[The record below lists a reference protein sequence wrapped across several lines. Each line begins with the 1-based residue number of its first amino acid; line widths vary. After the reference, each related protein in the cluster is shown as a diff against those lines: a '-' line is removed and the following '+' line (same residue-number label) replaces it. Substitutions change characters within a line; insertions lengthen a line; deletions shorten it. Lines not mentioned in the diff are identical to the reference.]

1 MISRETDTCVPF
13 VGESLRLKNYF
24 YPVLV
29 LKYRHALQSVV
40 IYLNNVIVT
49 KMIRNFVLV

>member
-1 MISRETDTCVPF
+1 MISREADTCVPF
-13 VGESLRLKNYF
+13 VGESLHLKNYF

-49 KMIRNFVLV
+49 EMIRNFVIV